1 MFLDT
6 RFNSVLTVKAN
17 LSSAFVE
24 TATKMWTYRRC
35 LLNSGKKISAKM
47 VICTIENLINLA
59 FTLMKSKARNP
70 RNVGYKCGITR
81 VEVESLVVTAF
92 RDVLR
97 KKQSGYQ
104 EVLRWLDEK
113 MKQGRLS

>member
-1 MFLDT
+1 
-6 RFNSVLTVKAN
+6 
-17 LSSAFVE
+17 
-24 TATKMWTYRRC
+24 MWTYRRC

-47 VICTIENLINLA
+47 VIS